1 MLRYFIAKPVDFR
14 YLEQYLSSPY
24 GVALRKDWLLGNGQ
38 DGDLYRW
45 IFEKGVGQQ
54 IVKDL
59 PLVVLFALVF
69 DPLLA
74 VSRAHILGFIELDDH
89 LIMQTIQACWD
100 GIKRYIK
107 RYGMGFKQKLSN
119 PVPE

>member
-1 MLRYFIAKPVDFR
+1 M
-14 YLEQYLSSPY
+14 
-24 GVALRKDWLLGNGQ
+24 GNGQ